1 MGRRLLSWCLAAS
14 SIGGCWAEEPL
25 IHDAF
30 TAAQWAKL
38 QQDFR
43 PPAVPDPCALDLPAA
58 QDRAYSCDGAARL
71 GQQLFFEPRLS
82 VNATTSCSS
91 CHATTAANQDPA
103 WYTDIRA
110 SNAVSQGAV
119 ALTPHN
125 TITLLNVSVGGR
137 QWFGWTGQAKS
148 SSDEVVDCNSANDVV
163 NKIALPRAMKSTSAI
178 VAAVMLGTPQYRD
191 AYFDVFGAAAPTTD
205 ASIQQNVELALGA
218 YMRRL
223 VSLDAPFDRFI
234 TGDAAAISDA
244 AKRGFALFVGKAMCA
259 ECHRGGTFSDDD
271 FHVTGVDDATLDKG
285 RSGTG
290 MFYTATLR
298 NIEKTAPYMHKGTF
312 ATLGDVIDFYSRGGG
327 TWGGYTGEPDPLM
340 HPFELEPE
348 EALDLQAFMLALTG
362 APVPVELR
370 RDTHA
375 AAPLCSD
382 GMCTP

>member
-1 MGRRLLSWCLAAS
+1 MRRRLLSWCLIAS

-25 IHDAF
+25 VHDAF

-43 PPAVPDPCALDLPAA
+43 PPPAPDPCAIDLHAA
-58 QDRAYSCDGAARL
+58 QDRAYSCDGAAQF
-71 GQQLFFEPRLS
+71 GQQLFFEPKLS
-82 VNATTSCSS
+82 VNATTSCST
-91 CHATTAANQDPA
+91 CHATTAANQTDPA

-119 ALTPHN
+119 SLTPHN
-125 TITLLNVSVGGR
+125 TITLLNVGVGSR
-137 QWFGWTGQAKS
+137 QWFGGTGQAKN
-148 SSDEVVDCNSANDVV
+148 SSDEVVDCNTANDVV

-178 VAAVMLGTPQYRD
+178 VAAVILGTPQYREM
-191 AYFDVFGAAAPTTD
+191 YFNVFGAAAPITD

-234 TGDAAAISDA
+234 TGDAAAISDS

-271 FHVTGVDDATLDKG
+271 FHVTGVDDAGLDKG
-285 RSGTG
+285 RDGSG
-290 MFYTATLR
+290 MFYTSTLR

-312 ATLGDVIDFYSRGGG
+312 ATLGDVLDFYSRGGG
-327 TWGGYTGEPDPLM
+327 TWGGYTGQPDPLM
-340 HPFELEPE
+340 HPFELDAG
-348 EALDLQAFMLALTG
+348 EALDLQAFLLALTG

-370 RDTHA
+370 KDTHA
-375 AAPLCSD
+375 VCPN